1 MAKPRPQ
8 AQPEREYTDDVSYLA
23 WSQARF
29 YPGTTHA
36 AWEAYLRGRG
46 QRPVAWGTTLTLP
59 ARATVTRWY
68 AGVLVTE
75 TADGWLAENI
85 VSVCEVELQEAA

>member
-59 ARATVTRWY
+59 ARA
-68 AGVLVTE
+68 GE
-75 TADGWLAENI
+75 CADSGI
-85 VSVCEVELQEAA
+85 VYPVSEYRGAA